1 MQILPKIFILP
12 DCLNSRHGCLQITVM
27 IILRIALAKH
37 LLSKILSLCEFIILM
52 DLTCDL
58 IRILT
63 SNEISLW
70 ILLFDMFHKCSRC
83 FFYKSTV
90 ALNSKLKFF
99 KFRKLRKL
107 FWSTIT
113 LYGFNVLN

>member
-1 MQILPKIFILP
+1 MQILPKILIISNR
-12 DCLNSRHGCLQITVM
+12 LNSRHRCLQITVK
-27 IILRIALAKH
+27 ITLRIVLAEQ

-99 KFRKLRKL
+99 KFRQLQKL